1 MEEKAAEEPV
11 METEPL
17 KEEAEETKPASVPAE
32 LLRKS
37 EQHAQSPK
45 SAYA

>member
-1 MEEKAAEEPV
+1 
-11 METEPL
+11 METESA
-17 KEEAEETKPASVPAE
+17 KEPEKSTAAPVE

>member
-1 MEEKAAEEPV
+1 MGEPEKEL
-11 METEPL
+11 L
-17 KEEAEETKPASVPAE
+17 KEEEKSTPVPVE

-45 SAYA
+45 SAYV